1 MQAVYT
7 KIITWLSG
15 LTPENCP
22 IIVANQ
28 NAPTPPRPFVTLKIS
43 TVQDVARDM
52 TPYVRDINDTGE
64 GDFPGPDPEF
74 VQDVVR
80 FVRLTADVQVY
91 GDPAQIYSAETIAQ
105 GILDHAYNSDAALDV
120 LGRSLAF
127 QMIASGPQSIDG
139 VIGAEF
145 EPRVIM
151 AMQFSATRDIVYQI
165 GGIGGVIIEG
175 DAGDHRVETEVG
187 NTGGQ

>member
-7 KIITWLSG
+7 KIITWLNG

-22 IIVANQ
+22 VIVANQ

-43 TVQDVARDM
+43 TAQDVARDYA
-52 TPYVRDINDTGE
+52 PDVRDLNDTGE

-80 FVRLTADVQVY
+80 FTRLTADVQVY
-91 GDPAQIYSAETIAQ
+91 GDPAEIYSAETIAQ
-105 GILDHAYNSDAALDV
+105 GILDHAYNSNAALDV

-127 QMIASGPQSIDG
+127 QMITSGPQSIDG

-145 EPRVIM
+145 EPRVVM
-151 AMQFSATRDIVYQI
+151 AMQFSATRDIVHEI
-165 GGIGGVIIEG
+165 GGISTVIMEG
-175 DAGDHRVETEVG
+175 DAGSQHIETEAG
-187 NTGGQ
+187 